1 MRCGVA
7 DKMFA
12 IWYVPKTS
20 SVRTRLTLAQSQFLV
35 SKGYPTDERSMVI
48 LADDRKGPFYPTGH
62 NMLAA
67 MDWLV
72 SEPNTQCFLHYSGHG
87 GQVKDPDGD
96 RDSGF
101 DDTIVPVDYLQNGQI
116 DSDTLH
122 RRLVSK
128 LPPSSTLF
136 VVFDCCHS
144 GSAIELPYVYR
155 TDADGNVN
163 LMDNVKEGLHLMA
176 TAKHLLQGGFSYDK
190 VNDAKQLFAGAQ
202 SFFSSLKHRN
212 EPQED
217 GLGEEHFMEDW
228 AHEGKS
234 VFMFSGCKDDQTSAD
249 ATISGS
255 PSGAMSWALLET
267 LYSRPDLTYI
277 GVRLRSCTSYGT
289 FHANLWIQVLQN
301 TRQLL
306 LGKYKQIPQLSVGME
321 VDLDQP
327 LHI

>member
-1 MRCGVA
+1 
-7 DKMFA
+7 
-12 IWYVPKTS
+12 
-20 SVRTRLTLAQSQFLV
+20 
-35 SKGYPTDERSMVI
+35 MVI

-72 SEPNTQCFLHYSGHG
+72 SEPHTQCFLHYSGHG

-101 DDTIVPVDYLQNGQI
+101 DDTIVPVDYQQNGQI

-144 GSAIELPYVYR
+144 GSAIELPFVYR

-163 LMDNVKEGLHLMA
+163 LIDNVKQGLHLME

-234 VFMFSGCKDDQTSAD
+234 VFMFSGCRDDQTSAD

-277 GVRLRSCTSYGT
+277 GVRLRSCTSYGN
-289 FHANLWIQVLQN
+289 FHANL
-301 TRQLL
+301 
-306 LGKYKQIPQLSVGME
+306 
-321 VDLDQP
+321 
-327 LHI
+327 

>member
-1 MRCGVA
+1 MHSGVA

-12 IWYVPKTS
+12 IWYVTKTS
-20 SVRTRLTLAQSQFLV
+20 SVRTPLTLTQSQFLV
-35 SKGYPTDERSMVI
+35 SKGYPTDEKSMVI

-249 ATISGS
+249 ATISGT

-277 GVRLRSCTSYGT
+277 GVRWVLAPHMELSC
-289 FHANLWIQVLQN
+289 
-301 TRQLL
+301 
-306 LGKYKQIPQLSVGME
+306 
-321 VDLDQP
+321 
-327 LHI
+327 